1 MLELT
6 TINTTE
12 LTNKKLGTQ
21 LNTIKKAVDTG
32 NNQQWKI
39 ADAIATIVDDELF
52 VDDFE
57 TEGNLAKVL
66 GMSRP
71 NLNKMKKASHYHK
84 EVEELNAFTLTKVM
98 ELLVIPQEEIVDF
111 LDGYMIT
118 PSSTCREVREA
129 VSAWKDDNV
138 VADAEITDAEDT
150 EITDAEDADTNT
162 EITNNQNE
170 AETEEAIDYIN
181 AIEKIAIKCT
191 ESQSDGYSQIM
202 RICEAIEETN
212 ESGTKSTFDA
222 VLEMVDTL
230 EKAELIA
237 IKEYIEKRL

>member
-21 LNTIKKAVDTG
+21 LNAIKKAVDTG

-84 EVEELNAFTLTKVM
+84 EVAELNTFTLTKVM
-98 ELLVIPQEEIVDF
+98 ELLVIPQEKIVDF

-129 VSAWKDDNV
+129 VSAWKDDNI

-150 EITDAEDADTNT
+150 DATTDEVEQESKEVD
-162 EITNNQNE
+162 ES
-170 AETEEAIDYIN
+170 
-181 AIEKIAIKCT
+181 T
-191 ESQSDGYSQIM
+191 ESSTLNS
-202 RICEAIEETN
+202 CEDTMAHIER
-212 ESGTKSTFDA
+212 
-222 VLEMVDTL
+222 MIDTMNHD
-230 EKAELIA
+230 ELLA
-237 IKEYIEKRL
+237 LKEYIEKRL

>member
-12 LTNKKLGTQ
+12 LANKKLGAQ

-129 VSAWKDDNV
+129 VSAWKDDNI
-138 VADAEITDAEDT
+138 VADAK
-150 EITDAEDADTNT
+150 ITDAEDAEDATDEVEQESKVVDDST
-162 EITNNQNE
+162 DSSTSNN
-170 AETEEAIDYIN
+170 EEDAL
-181 AIEKIAIKCT
+181 APIKNL
-191 ESQSDGYSQIM
+191 I
-202 RICEAIEETN
+202 
-212 ESGTKSTFDA
+212 
-222 VLEMVDTL
+222 DTL
-230 EKAELIA
+230 NRDELLEVKA
-237 IKEYIEKRL
+237 YIEKRL

>member
-1 MLELT
+1 MFHVKHSNKNLLTYRHIGENGEKNMLELT

-12 LTNKKLGTQ
+12 LANKKLGAQ

-84 EVEELNAFTLTKVM
+84 EVAELNAFTLTKVM
-98 ELLVIPQEEIVDF
+98 ELLVIPQDEIVDF

-129 VSAWKDDNV
+129 VSAWKDDNI
-138 VADAEITDAEDT
+138 VADAK
-150 EITDAEDADTNT
+150 ITDAEDAEDAND
-162 EITNNQNE
+162 EVE
-170 AETEEAIDYIN
+170 HESKAID
-181 AIEKIAIKCT
+181 E
-191 ESQSDGYSQIM
+191 ESAQCD
-202 RICEAIEETN
+202 TP
-212 ESGTKSTFDA
+212 STYFTI
-222 VLEMVDTL
+222 LEMINTL
-230 EKAELIA
+230 EKAELIEL
-237 IKEYIEKRL
+237 KEYIEKRL

>member
-21 LNTIKKAVDTG
+21 LNAIKKAVDTG

-52 VDDFE
+52 VDDFV

-98 ELLVIPQEEIVDF
+98 ELLVIPQDKIIDF

-129 VSAWKDDNV
+129 VSAWKDDNI
-138 VADAEITDAEDT
+138 VADAEITDAE
-150 EITDAEDADTNT
+150 
-162 EITNNQNE
+162 E
-170 AETEEAIDYIN
+170 AEEAKDVLEESEVVEEKDVTEESEVESNTSEYSLAEIKKMIDLMN
-181 AIEKIAIKCT
+181 RDEL
-191 ESQSDGYSQIM
+191 
-202 RICEAIEETN
+202 
-212 ESGTKSTFDA
+212 
-222 VLEMVDTL
+222 LEL
-230 EKAELIA
+230 
-237 IKEYIEKRL
+237 KEYIERWL

>member
-21 LNTIKKAVDTG
+21 LNAIKKAVDTG

-84 EVEELNAFTLTKVM
+84 EVVELNAFTLTKVM
-98 ELLVIPQEEIVDF
+98 ELLVIPQDEVVDF
-111 LDGYMIT
+111 LDGYMVT

-138 VADAEITDAEDT
+138 VADAEITDAED
-150 EITDAEDADTNT
+150 AEDAEGAKDEVEQESKVVDEESKQCDTPSAYFT
-162 EITNNQNE
+162 ILELVE
-170 AETEEAIDYIN
+170 KLEE
-181 AIEKIAIKCT
+181 
-191 ESQSDGYSQIM
+191 S
-202 RICEAIEETN
+202 
-212 ESGTKSTFDA
+212 
-222 VLEMVDTL
+222 
-230 EKAELIA
+230 ELIA
-237 IKEYIEKRL
+237 LKEYIEKRL

>member
-21 LNTIKKAVDTG
+21 LNNIKKAVDTG

-84 EVEELNAFTLTKVM
+84 EIEELNNFTLTKVM
-98 ELLVIPQEEIVDF
+98 ELLVIPQDEIVDF

-129 VSAWKDDNV
+129 VSAWKDDNI
-138 VADAEITDAEDT
+138 VADAK
-150 EITDAEDADTNT
+150 ITDAEDAEDEEDAEE
-162 EITNNQNE
+162 EIVQE
-170 AETEEAIDYIN
+170 SKAID
-181 AIEKIAIKCT
+181 E
-191 ESQSDGYSQIM
+191 ESTQCD
-202 RICEAIEETN
+202 TP
-212 ESGTKSTFDA
+212 STYFTI
-222 VLEMVDTL
+222 LEMVDTL
-230 EKAELIA
+230 GKAELIEL
-237 IKEYIEKRL
+237 KEYIEKRL

>member
-21 LNTIKKAVDTG
+21 LNNIKKAVDTG
-32 NNQQWKI
+32 NNQQWTI

-71 NLNKMKKASHYHK
+71 NLNKMKKASHYHR

-98 ELLVIPQEEIVDF
+98 ELLVIPPEKIVDF

-118 PSSTCREVREA
+118 PSNTCREVRDA
-129 VSAWKDDNV
+129 VSAWKDDNI
-138 VADAEITDAEDT
+138 VADAEITDAEGT
-150 EITDAEDADTNT
+150 EDATD
-162 EITNNQNE
+162 ENE
-170 AETEEAIDYIN
+170 SESILVDES
-181 AIEKIAIKCT
+181 T
-191 ESQSDGYSQIM
+191 ESSTSNMDD
-202 RICEAIEETN
+202 EALSEIKKMIDLINRDEL
-212 ESGTKSTFDA
+212 
-222 VLEMVDTL
+222 LEL
-230 EKAELIA
+230 
-237 IKEYIEKRL
+237 KEYIERWL

>member
-21 LNTIKKAVDTG
+21 LNAIKKAVDTG

-66 GMSRP
+66 GMSRS
-71 NLNKMKKASHYHK
+71 NLNKMKNASHYHK
-84 EVEELNAFTLTKVM
+84 DVEELNAFTLTKVM

-138 VADAEITDAEDT
+138 VADAEITDT
-150 EITDAEDADTNT
+150 EDAEDAEDENDEVEQESKAIDEESIQCDTPSAYFT
-162 EITNNQNE
+162 ILELVEKLEE
-170 AETEEAIDYIN
+170 AELLA
-181 AIEKIAIKCT
+181 
-191 ESQSDGYSQIM
+191 
-202 RICEAIEETN
+202 
-212 ESGTKSTFDA
+212 
-222 VLEMVDTL
+222 L
-230 EKAELIA
+230 
-237 IKEYIEKRL
+237 KEYIEKRL

>member
-71 NLNKMKKASHYHK
+71 NLNKMKKASHYHR
-84 EVEELNAFTLTKVM
+84 EVEELNAFTLTEVM
-98 ELLVIPQEEIVDF
+98 ELLVIPKEKIVEF
-111 LDGYMIT
+111 LDDYMIT
-118 PSSTCREVREA
+118 PSSTVREVREA

-138 VADAEITDAEDT
+138 VADAEITDAEEVTDEAGEESNVVDEAT
-150 EITDAEDADTNT
+150 ESSTSNNDEDALAPIKNLIDTMSR
-162 EITNNQNE
+162 
-170 AETEEAIDYIN
+170 D
-181 AIEKIAIKCT
+181 
-191 ESQSDGYSQIM
+191 
-202 RICEAIEETN
+202 
-212 ESGTKSTFDA
+212 
-222 VLEMVDTL
+222 
-230 EKAELIA
+230 ELLA
-237 IKEYIEKRL
+237 LKEYIEKRL

>member
-12 LTNKKLGTQ
+12 LTNKKLGKQ
-21 LNTIKKAVDTG
+21 LNNIKNAVDTG

-52 VDDFE
+52 IDDFE
-57 TEGNLAKVL
+57 TEGNLANVL

-118 PSSTCREVREA
+118 PSSTCREVRDA

-138 VADAEITDAEDT
+138 VVDASGIHSIESENTDAENAEITDTEDEST
-150 EITDAEDADTNT
+150 VVDETTDSSTSNTSDDALAPIKNLIDTMSRD
-162 EITNNQNE
+162 EL
-170 AETEEAIDYIN
+170 
-181 AIEKIAIKCT
+181 
-191 ESQSDGYSQIM
+191 
-202 RICEAIEETN
+202 
-212 ESGTKSTFDA
+212 
-222 VLEMVDTL
+222 LEV
-230 EKAELIA
+230 
-237 IKEYIEKRL
+237 KEYIEKRL

>member
-21 LNTIKKAVDTG
+21 LNAIKKAVDTG

-98 ELLVIPQEEIVDF
+98 ELLVIPQDEIVDF

-129 VSAWKDDNV
+129 VSAWKDDNI
-138 VADAEITDAEDT
+138 VADAEITDAED
-150 EITDAEDADTNT
+150 AED
-162 EITNNQNE
+162 
-170 AETEEAIDYIN
+170 
-181 AIEKIAIKCT
+181 
-191 ESQSDGYSQIM
+191 
-202 RICEAIEETN
+202 ETN
-212 ESGTKSTFDA
+212 ENESESAVVDESTESSTSNNDDDA
-222 VLEMVDTL
+222 LTPIKNLIDTMSRD
-230 EKAELIA
+230 ELLA
-237 IKEYIEKRL
+237 LKEYIEKRL

>member
-129 VSAWKDDNV
+129 VSAWKDDNI
-138 VADAEITDAEDT
+138 VADAEITDAG
-150 EITDAEDADTNT
+150 DAED
-162 EITNNQNE
+162 
-170 AETEEAIDYIN
+170 
-181 AIEKIAIKCT
+181 
-191 ESQSDGYSQIM
+191 
-202 RICEAIEETN
+202 ETN
-212 ESGTKSTFDA
+212 EKESESTIVDESTESSTSNTDDDSLA
-222 VLEMVDTL
+222 PIKNLIDTL
-230 EKAELIA
+230 NRDELLEV
-237 IKEYIEKRL
+237 KEYIEKRL

>member
-98 ELLVIPQEEIVDF
+98 ELLVIPQDEIVDF
-111 LDGYMIT
+111 LDGYMVT

-129 VSAWKDDNV
+129 VSAWKDDNI
-138 VADAEITDAEDT
+138 VADAEITDAED
-150 EITDAEDADTNT
+150 AENVNDEVEQESKDIDEESTQCDTPSAYFT
-162 EITNNQNE
+162 ILELVE
-170 AETEEAIDYIN
+170 KLEE
-181 AIEKIAIKCT
+181 
-191 ESQSDGYSQIM
+191 
-202 RICEAIEETN
+202 
-212 ESGTKSTFDA
+212 
-222 VLEMVDTL
+222 
-230 EKAELIA
+230 AELIA
-237 IKEYIEKRL
+237 LKEYIEKRL

>member
-6 TINTTE
+6 TINTME

-21 LNTIKKAVDTG
+21 LNAIKKAVDTG

-138 VADAEITDAEDT
+138 VADAEITDAED
-150 EITDAEDADTNT
+150 
-162 EITNNQNE
+162 
-170 AETEEAIDYIN
+170 
-181 AIEKIAIKCT
+181 
-191 ESQSDGYSQIM
+191 
-202 RICEAIEETN
+202 ETN
-212 ESGTKSTFDA
+212 EKESESIVVDESTESSISNTDDDS
-222 VLEMVDTL
+222 LTPIKNLIDTL
-230 EKAELIA
+230 NRDELLEV
-237 IKEYIEKRL
+237 KEYIEKRL

>member
-6 TINTTE
+6 IINTTE

-21 LNTIKKAVDTG
+21 LNNIKKAVDTG

-84 EVEELNAFTLTKVM
+84 EVAELNAFTLTKVM
-98 ELLVIPQEEIVDF
+98 ELLVIPQVEIVDF

-129 VSAWKDDNV
+129 VSAWKDDNI
-138 VADAEITDAEDT
+138 VADAEITDAED
-150 EITDAEDADTNT
+150 AEDATD
-162 EITNNQNE
+162 ENE
-170 AETEEAIDYIN
+170 SESTVVDES
-181 AIEKIAIKCT
+181 T
-191 ESQSDGYSQIM
+191 ESSTSN
-202 RICEAIEETN
+202 TN
-212 ESGTKSTFDA
+212 DDA
-222 VLEMVDTL
+222 LAQVKNLIDTL
-230 EKAELIA
+230 NRDELLEV
-237 IKEYIEKRL
+237 KEYIEERL

>member
-21 LNTIKKAVDTG
+21 LNNIKKAVDTG

-84 EVEELNAFTLTKVM
+84 EVAELNAFTLTKVM

-129 VSAWKDDNV
+129 VSAWKDDNI
-138 VADAEITDAEDT
+138 VADAEITDAED
-150 EITDAEDADTNT
+150 AED
-162 EITNNQNE
+162 
-170 AETEEAIDYIN
+170 
-181 AIEKIAIKCT
+181 
-191 ESQSDGYSQIM
+191 
-202 RICEAIEETN
+202 ETN
-212 ESGTKSTFDA
+212 EKESEST
-222 VLEMVDTL
+222 VVDESTESSTSNTDDDSL
-230 EKAELIA
+230 APIKNLIDTMSRDELLA
-237 IKEYIEKRL
+237 LKEYIEKRL

>member
-6 TINTTE
+6 TINTME

-21 LNTIKKAVDTG
+21 LNNIKKAVYTG

-39 ADAIATIVDDELF
+39 ADAIATIVDNELF
-52 VDDFE
+52 IDDFE

-98 ELLVIPQEEIVDF
+98 ELLIIPQEEIVDF

-118 PSSTCREVREA
+118 PSSTCREVRYA
-129 VSAWKDDNV
+129 VSAWKDDNIV
-138 VADAEITDAEDT
+138 VDAENVTNENESESDVVDESTESSASNSCEDT
-150 EITDAEDADTNT
+150 MSHIERM
-162 EITNNQNE
+162 
-170 AETEEAIDYIN
+170 IDKMN
-181 AIEKIAIKCT
+181 R
-191 ESQSDGYSQIM
+191 D
-202 RICEAIEETN
+202 
-212 ESGTKSTFDA
+212 
-222 VLEMVDTL
+222 
-230 EKAELIA
+230 ELLA
-237 IKEYIEKRL
+237 LKEYIEKRL

>member
-21 LNTIKKAVDTG
+21 LNAIKKAVDTG

-84 EVEELNAFTLTKVM
+84 EVAELNAFTLTKVM
-98 ELLVIPQEEIVDF
+98 ELLVIPQDEIVDF

-129 VSAWKDDNV
+129 VSAWKDDNI
-138 VADAEITDAEDT
+138 VADAEITDAEDA
-150 EITDAEDADTNT
+150 EDAEDAKD
-162 EITNNQNE
+162 EVEQE
-170 AETEEAIDYIN
+170 SKAIDEESTQCDTTSAYFTILELV
-181 AIEKIAIKCT
+181 EKLE
-191 ESQSDGYSQIM
+191 ES
-202 RICEAIEETN
+202 
-212 ESGTKSTFDA
+212 
-222 VLEMVDTL
+222 
-230 EKAELIA
+230 ELIA
-237 IKEYIEKRL
+237 LKEYIEKRL

>member
-21 LNTIKKAVDTG
+21 LNNIKKAVDTG

-71 NLNKMKKASHYHK
+71 NLNKMKKASHYHN
-84 EVEELNAFTLTKVM
+84 EVVELNAFTLTKVM
-98 ELLVIPQEEIVDF
+98 ELLVIPQDEIVDF

-129 VSAWKDDNV
+129 VSAWKDDNI
-138 VADAEITDAEDT
+138 VADAEITDAEDAEVT
-150 EITDAEDADTNT
+150 TDE
-162 EITNNQNE
+162 NE
-170 AETEEAIDYIN
+170 SESTVIDEA
-181 AIEKIAIKCT
+181 T
-191 ESQSDGYSQIM
+191 ESSASNNDDYALTPIKNL
-202 RICEAIEETN
+202 I
-212 ESGTKSTFDA
+212 
-222 VLEMVDTL
+222 DTMSRD
-230 EKAELIA
+230 ELLA
-237 IKEYIEKRL
+237 LKEYIEKRL

>member
-21 LNTIKKAVDTG
+21 LNNIKKAVDTG

-98 ELLVIPQEEIVDF
+98 ELLVIPKEEIVNF

-138 VADAEITDAEDT
+138 VADAEITDAED
-150 EITDAEDADTNT
+150 AEDEVEQDSK
-162 EITNNQNE
+162 
-170 AETEEAIDYIN
+170 AIDEESTQCDTPSAYFTILELV
-181 AIEKIAIKCT
+181 EKLE
-191 ESQSDGYSQIM
+191 ES
-202 RICEAIEETN
+202 
-212 ESGTKSTFDA
+212 
-222 VLEMVDTL
+222 
-230 EKAELIA
+230 ELIA
-237 IKEYIEKRL
+237 LKEYIEKRL

>member
-21 LNTIKKAVDTG
+21 LNAIKKAVDTG

-57 TEGNLAKVL
+57 TEGNLAKVI

-84 EVEELNAFTLTKVM
+84 EVAELNAFTLTKVM

-129 VSAWKDDNV
+129 VSAWKDDNI
-138 VADAEITDAEDT
+138 VADAEITDAED
-150 EITDAEDADTNT
+150 AED
-162 EITNNQNE
+162 
-170 AETEEAIDYIN
+170 
-181 AIEKIAIKCT
+181 
-191 ESQSDGYSQIM
+191 
-202 RICEAIEETN
+202 ETN
-212 ESGTKSTFDA
+212 ENESESTVVDESTESSTSNTDDDSLA
-222 VLEMVDTL
+222 QVKNLIDTMNRDELLEL
-230 EKAELIA
+230 
-237 IKEYIEKRL
+237 KEYIEKRL

>member
-52 VDDFE
+52 IDDFE

-98 ELLVIPQEEIVDF
+98 ELLVIPQDKIIDF

-129 VSAWKDDNV
+129 VSAWKDDNI
-138 VADAEITDAEDT
+138 VADAK
-150 EITDAEDADTNT
+150 ITDAEDAEDVEDAEDAKDEVVDEESTQCDTPSAYFT
-162 EITNNQNE
+162 ILELVE
-170 AETEEAIDYIN
+170 KLEE
-181 AIEKIAIKCT
+181 
-191 ESQSDGYSQIM
+191 S
-202 RICEAIEETN
+202 
-212 ESGTKSTFDA
+212 
-222 VLEMVDTL
+222 
-230 EKAELIA
+230 ELIA
-237 IKEYIEKRL
+237 LKEYIEKRL

>member
-12 LTNKKLGTQ
+12 LANKKLGTQ
-21 LNTIKKAVDTG
+21 LNAIKKAVDTG

-84 EVEELNAFTLTKVM
+84 EVAELNAFTLTKVM

-111 LDGYMIT
+111 LYGYMIT

-129 VSAWKDDNV
+129 VSAWKDDNI
-138 VADAEITDAEDT
+138 VADAEITDAED
-150 EITDAEDADTNT
+150 AED
-162 EITNNQNE
+162 
-170 AETEEAIDYIN
+170 
-181 AIEKIAIKCT
+181 
-191 ESQSDGYSQIM
+191 
-202 RICEAIEETN
+202 ETN
-212 ESGTKSTFDA
+212 ENESESTVVDESTDSSTSNNDDDA
-222 VLEMVDTL
+222 LAPIKKLIDTMNRDELLELKD
-230 EKAELIA
+230 
-237 IKEYIEKRL
+237 YIERWL

>member
-12 LTNKKLGTQ
+12 LVNKKLGTQ
-21 LNTIKKAVDTG
+21 LNNIKKAVDTG

-98 ELLVIPQEEIVDF
+98 ELLVIPKEKIVEF
-111 LDGYMIT
+111 LDDYMIT

-129 VSAWKDDNV
+129 VLSWKDDNI
-138 VADAEITDAEDT
+138 VADAEITDAEDAKD
-150 EITDAEDADTNT
+150 EVDQESKVVDEESKQCDTPSAYFT
-162 EITNNQNE
+162 ILELVE
-170 AETEEAIDYIN
+170 KLEE
-181 AIEKIAIKCT
+181 
-191 ESQSDGYSQIM
+191 
-202 RICEAIEETN
+202 
-212 ESGTKSTFDA
+212 
-222 VLEMVDTL
+222 
-230 EKAELIA
+230 AELIA
-237 IKEYIEKRL
+237 LKEYIEKRL

>member
-12 LTNKKLGTQ
+12 LANKKLGTQ
-21 LNTIKKAVDTG
+21 LNKIKKAVDTG

-84 EVEELNAFTLTKVM
+84 DVAELNAFTLTKVM
-98 ELLVIPQEEIVDF
+98 ELLVIPQDEIVDF

-138 VADAEITDAEDT
+138 VADAEITD
-150 EITDAEDADTNT
+150 
-162 EITNNQNE
+162 
-170 AETEEAIDYIN
+170 TEESTVVDEA
-181 AIEKIAIKCT
+181 T
-191 ESQSDGYSQIM
+191 ESSTSNNDDDALTSIKNLIDTM
-202 RICEAIEETN
+202 SSEELL
-212 ESGTKSTFDA
+212 A
-222 VLEMVDTL
+222 L
-230 EKAELIA
+230 
-237 IKEYIEKRL
+237 KEYIEKRL

>member
-21 LNTIKKAVDTG
+21 LNNIKKAVDTG

-39 ADAIATIVDDELF
+39 ADAIATIIDDKLF

-57 TEGNLAKVL
+57 TEGNLAEVL

-71 NLNKMKKASHYHK
+71 NLNKMKNASHYHK

-98 ELLVIPQEEIVDF
+98 ELLVIPQEKIVDF

-129 VSAWKDDNV
+129 VSAWKDDNI

-150 EITDAEDADTNT
+150 TDE
-162 EITNNQNE
+162 
-170 AETEEAIDYIN
+170 
-181 AIEKIAIKCT
+181 
-191 ESQSDGYSQIM
+191 
-202 RICEAIEETN
+202 N
-212 ESGTKSTFDA
+212 ESESTVVDDSTDSSTSNIDDDA
-222 VLEMVDTL
+222 LAEIKKMIDLMNREELLEL
-230 EKAELIA
+230 
-237 IKEYIEKRL
+237 KEYIERWL

>member
-1 MLELT
+1 MEKIMLELT

-21 LNTIKKAVDTG
+21 LNNIKKAVDTG

-98 ELLVIPQEEIVDF
+98 ELLVIPQGEIVDF

-138 VADAEITDAEDT
+138 VADAEITDAEDA
-150 EITDAEDADTNT
+150 EITD
-162 EITNNQNE
+162 
-170 AETEEAIDYIN
+170 TEESTVVDEA
-181 AIEKIAIKCT
+181 T
-191 ESQSDGYSQIM
+191 ES
-202 RICEAIEETN
+202 
-212 ESGTKSTFDA
+212 STSNNDDDA
-222 VLEMVDTL
+222 LTPIKNLIDTMSRD
-230 EKAELIA
+230 ELLA
-237 IKEYIEKRL
+237 LKEYIEKRL

>member
-21 LNTIKKAVDTG
+21 LNAIKKAVDTG

-52 VDDFE
+52 IEDFE

-138 VADAEITDAEDT
+138 VADAEITDAEEATDETREDT
-150 EITDAEDADTNT
+150 TEDD
-162 EITNNQNE
+162 
-170 AETEEAIDYIN
+170 
-181 AIEKIAIKCT
+181 
-191 ESQSDGYSQIM
+191 ES
-202 RICEAIEETN
+202 N
-212 ESGTKSTFDA
+212 ESSTSNTDDDA
-222 VLEMVDTL
+222 LAPVKNLIDTL
-230 EKAELIA
+230 TRDELLEV
-237 IKEYIEKRL
+237 KDYIEKRL

>member
-21 LNTIKKAVDTG
+21 LNNIKKAVDTG

-129 VSAWKDDNV
+129 VSAWKDDNI
-138 VADAEITDAEDT
+138 VADAEITDAEDA
-150 EITDAEDADTNT
+150 EITDAEDA
-162 EITNNQNE
+162 EITDAEESTVVDE
-170 AETEEAIDYIN
+170 A
-181 AIEKIAIKCT
+181 T
-191 ESQSDGYSQIM
+191 ESLTSIKNL
-202 RICEAIEETN
+202 I
-212 ESGTKSTFDA
+212 
-222 VLEMVDTL
+222 DTMSRD
-230 EKAELIA
+230 ELLA
-237 IKEYIEKRL
+237 LKEYIEKRL

>member
-12 LTNKKLGTQ
+12 LANKKLGTQ
-21 LNTIKKAVDTG
+21 LNAIKKAVDTG

-98 ELLVIPQEEIVDF
+98 ELLVIPQDEIVDF

-129 VSAWKDDNV
+129 VSAWKDDNI
-138 VADAEITDAEDT
+138 VADAK
-150 EITDAEDADTNT
+150 ITDAEDAED
-162 EITNNQNE
+162 
-170 AETEEAIDYIN
+170 AEDATDEVEQESKAID
-181 AIEKIAIKCT
+181 E
-191 ESQSDGYSQIM
+191 ESTQCDTPSAYFTI
-202 RICEAIEETN
+202 
-212 ESGTKSTFDA
+212 
-222 VLEMVDTL
+222 LELVDKL
-230 EKAELIA
+230 EKAELIEL
-237 IKEYIEKRL
+237 KEYIEKRL